1 MEGLD
6 FSVRSTDEGFL
17 ELVRGYLGPFR
28 VEEGPED
35 TNFQADCGT
44 PRILPGGLVLR
55 PTANLYLGR
64 LRIYCGRRWED
75 MAGRLVSGV
84 RDMMTTPANEF
95 FRLRAA
101 GAVVDE
107 RALILPSAPN
117 PHLPALAALLARAG
131 AGYLGDE
138 VVYLDPILRRIH
150 GITLPILVD
159 VADLRYFPDL
169 VGGRFPRPRDTV
181 SGSDEPDARAPRR
194 AINVKD
200 LGGHHGSPAPLGWIV
215 FPSFQPGET
224 TRLEPVGSSEALFGL
239 MQAMLN
245 VHVWADRALILFR
258 ELVETVPVVRL
269 VVGSL
274 PDAADLLEDLPAE
287 VARSG

>member
-1 MEGLD
+1 
-6 FSVRSTDEGFL
+6 V
-17 ELVRGYLGPFR
+17 
-28 VEEGPED
+28 
-35 TNFQADCGT
+35 
-44 PRILPGGLVLR
+44 
-55 PTANLYLGR
+55 
-64 LRIYCGRRWED
+64 
-75 MAGRLVSGV
+75 
-84 RDMMTTPANEF
+84 
-95 FRLRAA
+95 
-101 GAVVDE
+101 
-107 RALILPSAPN
+107 
-117 PHLPALAALLARAG
+117 
-131 AGYLGDE
+131 
-138 VVYLDPILRRIH
+138 LRRIH
-150 GITLPILVD
+150 GIPLPILVD

-181 SGSDEPDARAPRR
+181 SGSDEPDARTPRR
-194 AINVKD
+194 PINVKD
-200 LGGHHGSPAPLGWIV
+200 LGGHQGSPAPLGWIV